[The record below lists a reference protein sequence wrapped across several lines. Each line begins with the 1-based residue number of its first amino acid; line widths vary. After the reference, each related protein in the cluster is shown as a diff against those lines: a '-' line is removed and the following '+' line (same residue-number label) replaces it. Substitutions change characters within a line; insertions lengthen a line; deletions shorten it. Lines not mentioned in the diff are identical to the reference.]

1 VVIYHVQG
9 LSTDR
14 EDCRA
19 HPTQNIITH
28 RLTLKHTKK
37 QVEAVH
43 CCRNYCVCRCGT
55 EHKTQPISYST
66 QHTAHSTQQHN
77 VAICC
82 AVLRCVRAVICGGL
96 QSSYIPPQHMDNYT
110 AARSTQ
116 HTAHTTHRTQD
127 TIHNK
132 QHTDTATRTHRWH
145 MYPLRHRRRNK
156 HTHTH
161 TQTQSL
167 REYSSKQ
174 QHIIQ

>member
-1 VVIYHVQG
+1 MLLQKLLCVSMWY
-9 LSTDR
+9 R
-14 EDCRA
+14 
-19 HPTQNIITH
+19 TQNTAHIIQH
-28 RLTLKHTKK
+28 I
-37 QVEAVH
+37 AH
-43 CCRNYCVCRCGT
+43 C
-55 EHKTQPISYST
+55 T
-66 QHTAHSTQQHN
+66 QHTAAQCCN
-77 VAICC
+77 VLCC
-82 AVLRCVRAVICGGL
+82 AALCACCDLWGAAQFIHP
-96 QSSYIPPQHMDNYT
+96 ST
-110 AARSTQ
+110 AYGRLHSCTQ